1 MRKQFA
7 LFLLRWVANSFGL
20 WLASR
25 VLSGSFSDTGA
36 TAATFLLAGLVLSI
50 LNSILRPIIVVLSL
64 PAIVLTLGLFTL
76 VVNGIIVYVAL
87 KLVPGL
93 DISFVASILTGL
105 LISLINYAISGILEL
120 RNNSTQEKFQP

>member
-25 VLSGSFSDTGA
+25 LLSGSFSDSDA
-36 TAATFLLAGLVLSI
+36 TAVTFLLAGLVLSL
-50 LNSILRPIIVVLSL
+50 LNTVLRPIIVVLSL

-76 VVNGIIVYVAL
+76 VVNGIIVYISL
-87 KLVPGL
+87 KLVPHL
-93 DISFVASILTGL
+93 DISFVGSIITGL

-120 RNNSTQEKFQP
+120 KNNSTQEKFQP

>member
-25 VLSGSFSDTGA
+25 LLSGSFSDTDA
-36 TAATFLLAGLVLSI
+36 TAASFLLAGLVLSL
-50 LNSILRPIIVVLSL
+50 LNTILRPMIVVLSL

-76 VVNGIIVYVAL
+76 VVNGIIVYITL
-87 KLVPGL
+87 KLVPGM
-93 DISFVASILTGL
+93 DISFVGSIITGL

-120 RNNSTQEKFQP
+120 KNNSTQEKFQP

>member
-25 VLSGSFSDTGA
+25 LLSGSFADTDA
-36 TAATFLLAGLVLSI
+36 TATTFLLAGLVLSV
-50 LNSILRPIIVVLSL
+50 LNSVLRPIIVVLSL

-76 VVNGIIVYVAL
+76 VVNGIIVYITL

>member
-25 VLSGSFSDTGA
+25 VLSGSFSDTDA

>member
-25 VLSGSFSDTGA
+25 LLSGSFSDTDA
-36 TAATFLLAGLVLSI
+36 TAASFLLAGLVLSL
-50 LNSILRPIIVVLSL
+50 LNTILRPIIVVLSL

-76 VVNGIIVYVAL
+76 VVNGIIVYITL
-87 KLVPGL
+87 KLVPGM
-93 DISFVASILTGL
+93 DISFVGSIITGL

-120 RNNSTQEKFQP
+120 KNNSTQEKFQP

>member
-25 VLSGSFSDTGA
+25 LLSGSFTDTDA
-36 TAATFLLAGLVLSI
+36 TAATFLLAGLVLSL
-50 LNSILRPIIVVLSL
+50 LNTILRPIIVVLSL

-76 VVNGIIVYVAL
+76 VVNGIIVYITL
-87 KLVPGL
+87 KLVPGM
-93 DISFVASILTGL
+93 DISFVGSIITGL

>member
-1 MRKQFA
+1 M
-7 LFLLRWVANSFGL
+7 LRWVANSFGL

-25 VLSGSFSDTGA
+25 LLAGGFTDTDA
-36 TAATFLLAGLVLSI
+36 TAVSFLFAGLVLSL
-50 LNSILRPIIVVLSL
+50 LNSIIRPIIVVLAL

-76 VVNGIIVYVAL
+76 VVNGIIVYITL

-93 DISFVASILTGL
+93 DISFVASILTGF

>member
-7 LFLLRWVANSFGL
+7 LFLLRWVFNSFGL
-20 WLASR
+20 CLASR
-25 VLSGSFSDTGA
+25 LLSGSFTDTDA
-36 TAATFLLAGLVLSI
+36 TAVTFLLAGLVLSL
-50 LNSILRPIIVVLSL
+50 LNSLLRPIIIVLSL

-76 VVNGIIVYVAL
+76 VVNGIIVYITL

-105 LISLINYAISGILEL
+105 LIGLINYAISGILEL
-120 RNNSTQEKFQP
+120 KNNSTQEKFQP

>member
-25 VLSGSFSDTGA
+25 LLSGSFSDTDA
-36 TAATFLLAGLVLSI
+36 TATTFLLAGLVLS
-50 LNSILRPIIVVLSL
+50 LFNTVLRPIIVVLSL

-76 VVNGIIVYVAL
+76 VVNGIIVYITL
-87 KLVPGL
+87 KLVPGM
-93 DISFVASILTGL
+93 DISFVGSIITGL

-120 RNNSTQEKFQP
+120 KNNSTQEKFQP

>member
-25 VLSGSFSDTGA
+25 LLSGSFEDTEA
-36 TAATFLLAGLVLSI
+36 TAATFLLAGLVLSL

-64 PAIVLTLGLFTL
+64 PAIVLTLGLFML
-76 VVNGIIVYVAL
+76 VVNGVVVYIAL
-87 KLVPGL
+87 KLVPGM
-93 DISFVASILTGL
+93 DISFVAAIVTGILV
-105 LISLINYAISGILEL
+105 SVINYAISGIMEL
-120 RNNSTQEKFQP
+120 RNNGIQEKYQP

>member
-25 VLSGSFSDTGA
+25 LLSGSFHDTDA
-36 TAATFLLAGLVLSI
+36 TLKTFLPAGLVLSL

-76 VVNGIIVYVAL
+76 VVNGVIVYITL
-87 KLVPGL
+87 KLVPGV
-93 DISFVASILTGL
+93 DISFVGSIVTGL

>member
-25 VLSGSFSDTGA
+25 LLSGSFSDTDA
-36 TAATFLLAGLVLSI
+36 TAATFLLAGFVLSL
-50 LNSILRPIIVVLSL
+50 LNSIIRPIIVVLAL

-76 VVNGIIVYVAL
+76 VVNGIIVYLAL

-93 DISFVASILTGL
+93 DISFGASILTGL

-120 RNNSTQEKFQP
+120 RSNSTQEKYQP

>member
-25 VLSGSFSDTGA
+25 LLSGSFTDTDA
-36 TAATFLLAGLVLSI
+36 TAATFLLAGLVLSL
-50 LNSILRPIIVVLSL
+50 LNTILRPIIVVLSL

-76 VVNGIIVYVAL
+76 VVNGIIVYITL
-87 KLVPGL
+87 KLVPGM
-93 DISFVASILTGL
+93 DISFVGSIITGL
-105 LISLINYAISGILEL
+105 LISLINYAISGILEIK
-120 RNNSTQEKFQP
+120 NNSTQEKFQP

>member
-25 VLSGSFSDTGA
+25 LLSGSFSDTDA
-36 TAATFLLAGLVLSI
+36 MAATFLLAGLVLSL
-50 LNSILRPIIVVLSL
+50 LNTILRPIIVVLSL

-76 VVNGIIVYVAL
+76 VVNGIIVYITL

-93 DISFVASILTGL
+93 DISFVASIITGL

-120 RNNSTQEKFQP
+120 KNNSTQEKFQP

>member
-25 VLSGSFSDTGA
+25 VLSGSFSDTDA

-93 DISFVASILTGL
+93 DISFAASILTGL

>member
-25 VLSGSFSDTGA
+25 LLSGSFLDNDA
-36 TAATFLLAGLVLSI
+36 TATTFLLAGLVLS
-50 LNSILRPIIVVLSL
+50 LVNSVLRPIIVVLSL
-64 PAIVLTLGLFTL
+64 PAIVLTLGLFML
-76 VVNGIIVYVAL
+76 VVNGIVVYISL

-93 DISFVASILTGL
+93 DISFVGSIITGM
-105 LISLINYAISGILEL
+105 LISLINYTISGILEL
-120 RNNSTQEKFQP
+120 RTNRTQEKYQP

>member
-25 VLSGSFSDTGA
+25 LLSGSFQDTDA
-36 TAATFLLAGLVLSI
+36 TAMTFLLAGLVLSL

-64 PAIVLTLGLFTL
+64 PAIVLTLGLFML
-76 VVNGIIVYVAL
+76 VVNGVVVYIAL
-87 KLVPGL
+87 KLVPGM
-93 DISFVASILTGL
+93 DISFIAAIVTGL
-105 LISLINYAISGILEL
+105 LISLINYAISGIMEL
-120 RNNSTQEKFQP
+120 RNNGIQEKYQP

>member
-25 VLSGSFSDTGA
+25 VLSEGFSDTDA

>member
-25 VLSGSFSDTGA
+25 LLSGSFSDTDT
-36 TAATFLLAGLVLSI
+36 TAASFLFAGLVLSL
-50 LNSILRPIIVVLSL
+50 LNTILRPIIVVLSL

-76 VVNGIIVYVAL
+76 VVNGIIVYITL
-87 KLVPGL
+87 KLVPGM
-93 DISFVASILTGL
+93 DISFVGSIITGL

-120 RNNSTQEKFQP
+120 KNNSTQEKFQP